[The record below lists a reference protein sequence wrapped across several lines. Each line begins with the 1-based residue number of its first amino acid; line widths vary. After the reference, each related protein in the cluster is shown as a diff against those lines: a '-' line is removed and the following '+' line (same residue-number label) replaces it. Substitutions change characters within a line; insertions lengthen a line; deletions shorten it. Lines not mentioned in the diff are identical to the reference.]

1 MEGCLG
7 FGRRDGPD
15 GFEQAAVVE
24 PVHPV
29 EGRIFDGFEAAPWA
43 TPMDN
48 LGLEQPVDRFG
59 QRVVIGIPDAADRGL
74 DACFRKAL
82 NVAYGKILRPPV
94 GVMYEAR
101 AP

>member
-1 MEGCLG
+1 M
-7 FGRRDGPD
+7 R
-15 GFEQAAVVE
+15 A
-24 PVHPV
+24 
-29 EGRIFDGFEAAPWA
+29 
-43 TPMDN
+43 PMDD

-101 AP
+101 APCRSALMDGLLQV